1 MDWSGDKMKK
11 IEIYDPEI
19 CNSGNGCGSGA
30 DRELLRIRSMLRA
43 LTREGKTVLRYGLI
57 ENPDVFARNKEV
69 SEIVSKSGKSAL
81 PITVVDGEI
90 KRKGSYP
97 SNLDLA
103 TWSGMTQDELV
114 MMLMKEK
121 MTNRSFCGG
130 DCC

>member
-1 MDWSGDKMKK
+1 
-11 IEIYDPEI
+11 
-19 CNSGNGCGSGA
+19 
-30 DRELLRIRSMLRA
+30 MLRA
-43 LTREGKTVLRYGLI
+43 LTSEGKKVLRYGLI

-69 SEIVSKSGKSAL
+69 SEIVSKNGLDAL

-90 KRKGSYP
+90 IRQGSYP

-103 TWSGMTQDELV
+103 TWSGMTQEELV
-114 MMLMKEK
+114 LMLMKAK

>member
-1 MDWSGDKMKK
+1 VEKMKK

-30 DRELLRIRSMLRA
+30 DREALRIKTMLRA
-43 LTREGKTVLRYGLI
+43 LTSEGKKVLRYGLI

-69 SEIVSKSGKSAL
+69 SEVVSKNGTSEL

-97 SNLDLA
+97 SNLELA
-103 TWSGMTQDELV
+103 TWSGMTQEELV
-114 MMLMKEK
+114 MMLMKAK

>member
-1 MDWSGDKMKK
+1 MKT

-19 CNSGNGCGSGA
+19 CNTANGCGSGA
-30 DRELLRIRSMLRA
+30 DREALRIKTMLRA
-43 LTREGKTVLRYGLI
+43 LTSEGKKVLRYGLI

-69 SEIVSKSGKSAL
+69 SEIVSKSGTSAL

-97 SNLDLA
+97 SNLELA
-103 TWSGMTQDELV
+103 TWSEMSQDELV
-114 MMLMKEK
+114 MMLMKAK

>member
-1 MDWSGDKMKK
+1 MKT
-11 IEIYDPEI
+11 IEIYDPQI
-19 CNSGNGCGSGA
+19 CNSSNGCGSGA
-30 DRELLRIRSMLRA
+30 DREALRIKTMLRA
-43 LTREGKTVLRYGLI
+43 LTSEGKKVLRYGLI

-69 SEIVSKSGKSAL
+69 SEIISKHGLDVL

-90 KRKGSYP
+90 IRKGSYP

-103 TWSGMTQDELV
+103 TWSGMTQEELV
-114 MMLMKEK
+114 LMLMKTK

>member
-1 MDWSGDKMKK
+1 MKT

-19 CNSGNGCGSGA
+19 CKSGNGCGTGA
-30 DRELLRIRSMLRA
+30 DREVLRIKTMLRA
-43 LTREGKTVLRYGLI
+43 LTSEGKRVLRYGLI
-57 ENPDVFARNKEV
+57 ENPDVFTRNKAV
-69 SEIVSKSGKSAL
+69 NEIVLKNGPDAL

-90 KRKGSYP
+90 KRQGSYP

-114 MMLMKEK
+114 VMLMKAK

>member
-1 MDWSGDKMKK
+1 MEKMKT

-19 CNSGNGCGSGA
+19 CNTGNGCGSGA
-30 DRELLRIRSMLRA
+30 DRESLRIKTMLRA
-43 LTREGKTVLRYGLI
+43 LTSEGKKVLRYGLI

-69 SEIVSKSGKSAL
+69 SEIVSKNGTSAL

-97 SNLDLA
+97 SNLELA
-103 TWSGMTQDELV
+103 TWSGMSQDDLV
-114 MMLMKEK
+114 LMLMKAK

>member
-1 MDWSGDKMKK
+1 MKI

-19 CNSGNGCGSGA
+19 TNVTGGCGSGA
-30 DRELLRIRSMLRA
+30 DREAMRIATMIKSLSN
-43 LTREGKTVLRYGLI
+43 EGKTIQRYGLV
-57 ENPDVFARNKEV
+57 ENPEAFDKNKMV
-69 SEIVSKSGKSAL
+69 NEIVVNEGAKAL

-97 SNLDLA
+97 SNFDLA
-103 TWSGMTQDELV
+103 TWFGMTQDELV
-114 MMLMKEK
+114 RMLLKAK